1 MKKIIILSLL
11 GCLNYNFSYASSHAD
26 DGEPAD
32 TQAAQVNSDET
43 QSAASVSR
51 VLPKPRSGLE
61 RDLALLLQ
69 DSLTEVVQLS
79 ALDQQFDLY
88 YLEADAKK
96 PVGSLLFFP
105 DDRTHSNWPVTLAP
119 LRVGLPRYNWQTAVI
134 TQPVAELAATPERT
148 LYALATATEE
158 KTGDDSATDDSIAQS
173 ATEDSDE
180 PTSAVDVY
188 VDAYAYSVSDNS
200 TEYSLAEITMARAT
214 AASQML
220 KEKSALLVLVGIGQ
234 GATWATA
241 YAAGIDKSEKANIR
255 LLLINPQQSADISAP
270 NLIELIG
277 DLKLDTFDIY
287 SLPQNSSGIPS
298 HLARK
303 RAANRADMDQYLQ
316 ITAPS
321 SAWSQAGNNW
331 LFRKVQGLLKNQVLK
346 PLQQKAA
353 EQAAQPKPAKK
364 RNLKPGS
371 NTNNS

>member
-1 MKKIIILSLL
+1 MKKIILLSLL
-11 GCLNYNFSYASSHAD
+11 GCFNYNFSYASSHAD
-26 DGEPAD
+26 DAKPAD
-32 TQAAQVNSDET
+32 TQAAQADSDQT
-43 QSAASVSR
+43 QSATSVTR

-61 RDLALLLQ
+61 RDLALLMQ
-69 DSLTEVVQLS
+69 NSLTEVVQLS

-134 TQPVAELAATPERT
+134 TQPVAELTATPERT
-148 LYALATATEE
+148 LYAQATATEE
-158 KTGDDSATDDSIAQS
+158 KTGDDSAIDDSTAQS
-173 ATEDSDE
+173 ATEDSAE
-180 PTSAVDVY
+180 PTSAI
-188 VDAYAYSVSDNS
+188 DADSVSDKS
-200 TEYSLAEITMARAT
+200 TEYTLAEITMARAT

-241 YAAGIDKSEKANIR
+241 YAAAIDKSEKANIR

-270 NLIELIG
+270 NLIELIS

-321 SAWSQAGNNW
+321 SVWSQAGNNW

>member
-1 MKKIIILSLL
+1 MKKIILLSLL
-11 GCLNYNFSYASSHAD
+11 GCFNYNFSYASSHAD
-26 DGEPAD
+26 DAKPAD
-32 TQAAQVNSDET
+32 TQAAQANSDET
-43 QSAASVSR
+43 QSATSVTR

-61 RDLALLLQ
+61 LDLALLMQ
-69 DSLTEVVQLS
+69 NSLTEVVQLS

-119 LRVGLPRYNWQTAVI
+119 LRAGLPRYNWQTAVI
-134 TQPVAELAATPERT
+134 TQPVAELAAPPERT
-148 LYALATATEE
+148 LYAQATATEE
-158 KTGDDSATDDSIAQS
+158 KTGDDSTTDDSTAQP
-173 ATEDSDE
+173 ATEDSAE
-180 PTSAVDVY
+180 PSSAT
-188 VDAYAYSVSDNS
+188 DAGSDKS
-200 TEYSLAEITMARAT
+200 TEYTLAEITMARAT
-214 AASQML
+214 AASKML

-241 YAAGIDKSEKANIR
+241 YAAGIDKSATANIR

-364 RNLKPGS
+364 RNLRPGS